1 MDIFKRPY
9 TVIYPV
15 DDMDSGVAFFSRL
28 FGFKP
33 SYKGPSWSD
42 FGLGNVRFGLRED
55 IEKPCLVFYVESAEE
70 AKEKLKGM
78 GFEVGGIRDVM
89 PFGREFE
96 VKTPC
101 GSSILIF
108 QPMNKKVLD
117 SEYFLGR

>member
-1 MDIFKRPY
+1 M
-9 TVIYPV
+9 
-15 DDMDSGVAFFSRL
+15 
-28 FGFKP
+28 
-33 SYKGPSWSD
+33 
-42 FGLGNVRFGLRED
+42 GNVRFGLRED

-70 AKEKLKGM
+70 AKEKVKGM